1 MADPAISPPELTPAA
16 PLEHS
21 RRQLEA
27 LLEVAES
34 IAQHRD
40 LAALFHDLAERLH
53 CVVDFDFL
61 TLVLHDP
68 DRNVMRLHILE
79 TRLPTPVKTGSE
91 SPVEGHPSGWV
102 WQSQQ
107 AFVVSDTEEDHR
119 FPDFL
124 YRLREVGVRSLA
136 MVPLTTAQHRL
147 GAMGFGRLVP
157 QVITDTELQFM
168 QRVGSQVAVAVDN
181 ALNFQ
186 TSQAYQIQLARE
198 RDRLQVLLDVNNV
211 LVSTR
216 ELREL
221 FRGIVSS
228 LEKVIHHDYTSLALR
243 DSASGLLKIHAL
255 DFSSSTA
262 LFDLEITVP
271 LDTSPSGLCFTT
283 AQPLLARGAEIDR
296 FPNEIIRR
304 LRAEGVQTICCVPLI
319 TQGRTFGTL
328 NLASRR
334 EDAFPHQDVELL
346 LQVAAQIA
354 IAVENALAFKQI
366 DALKDKLAE
375 EKLYLE
381 EEIRSEFN
389 FEEIIGDSPALK
401 RALAQVEVVAPAGTA
416 VLITG
421 ETGTGKE
428 LIARAIHNLSPRRER
443 TFVKIN
449 CAAIP
454 SGLLESELFGHERG
468 AFTGALGQKIGR
480 FELADRGT
488 LFLDEVADLPLE
500 LQPKL
505 LRVLQE
511 QEFERLGSNHTQRVD
526 VRIVAATNGDLAKLV
541 AERTF
546 RSDLYYRLN
555 VFPIHIP
562 ALRQRSED
570 VPLLVRYFVQK
581 FSRRLNKS
589 VAYVPAEAMDALVG
603 YSWPGNIREL
613 ENFIERAVLLSPGKE
628 LRVPVGELKS
638 SDVSSL
644 AGSSAVGVDS
654 SSSSSSLTSS
664 TSSTS
669 SISTL
674 EDAERQHILRALRQ
688 TEWRIAGSKGAAA
701 ILGMKRTTLQA
712 RMRKLG
718 IRRPV

>member
-1 MADPAISPPELTPAA
+1 MADPAISPPEVTPPA

-68 DRNVMRLHILE
+68 VRNVMRLHILE
-79 TRLPTPVKTGSE
+79 TRLPTPAKTGSE
-91 SPVEGHPSGWV
+91 SPMDGHPSGWV

-107 AFVVSDTEEDHR
+107 PFVVTDTEEDHR

-124 YRLREVGVRSLA
+124 QRLREVGVRSLA
-136 MVPLTTAQHRL
+136 MVPLTTAQRRL

-157 QVITDTELQFM
+157 QGITDSEVQFM
-168 QRVGSQVAVAVDN
+168 RRAASQVAVAVDN
-181 ALNFQ
+181 ALNYQ
-186 TSQAYQIQLARE
+186 TSQAYQAQLALE
-198 RDRLQVLLDVNNV
+198 RDRLQVLLEVNNV
-211 LVSTR
+211 LVSSR
-216 ELREL
+216 ELPEL
-221 FRGIVSS
+221 FRGIVTS

-243 DSASGLLKIHAL
+243 DSVSGLLKIHAL
-255 DFSSSTA
+255 DFSSRPA
-262 LFDLEITVP
+262 LFDREIVVP
-271 LDTSPSGLCFTT
+271 LDTSPSGVCFTT
-283 AQPLLARGAEIDR
+283 GQPFVARGAEIDR
-296 FPNEIIRR
+296 FPNEIIRA

-319 TQGRTFGTL
+319 TQGRILGTL

-334 EDAFPHQDVELL
+334 EDAFPPQDVELL
-346 LQVAAQIA
+346 QQVSAQIA

-366 DALKDKLAE
+366 DALKDKLSE

-389 FEEIIGDSPALK
+389 FEEIVGDSPALK
-401 RALAQVEVVAPAGTA
+401 RALTQVEVVAPAGTA

-454 SGLLESELFGHERG
+454 GGLLESELFGHERG
-468 AFTGALGQKIGR
+468 AFTGALTQKIGR
-480 FELADRGT
+480 FELADHGT
-488 LFLDEVADLPLE
+488 LFLDEIADLPLD

-511 QEFERLGSNHTQRVD
+511 QEFERLGSNRTQRVD
-526 VRIVAATNGDLAKLV
+526 VRIVAATNGDLSKLV

-546 RSDLYYRLN
+546 RSDLFYRLN

-562 ALRQRSED
+562 ALRERSED
-570 VPLLVRYFVQK
+570 VPHLVRYFVQK
-581 FSRRLNKS
+581 FSRSLNKA
-589 VAYVPAEAMDALVG
+589 VAYIPAEAMDALSS

-613 ENFIERAVLLSPGKE
+613 ENFIERAVLLSPAKE
-628 LRVPVGELKS
+628 LRVPISELKPI
-638 SDVSSL
+638 
-644 AGSSAVGVDS
+644 ASAADPGADS
-654 SSSSSSLTSS
+654 SSPSTSLTSL

-688 TEWRIAGSKGAAA
+688 TEWRIAGAKGAAVV
-701 ILGMKRTTLQA
+701 LGMKRTTLQA

>member
-1 MADPAISPPELTPAA
+1 MADPAISPPELKPTA

-53 CVVDFDFL
+53 SVVDFDFL

-68 DRNVMRLHILE
+68 VRDVMRLHILE

-91 SPVEGHPSGWV
+91 TPMDGHPSGWV

-107 AFVVSDTEEDHR
+107 PFVVTDTEEDHR

-124 YRLREVGVRSLA
+124 QRLRDVGVRSLA

-157 QVITDTELQFM
+157 QGITDAEVQFM
-168 QRVGSQVAVAVDN
+168 QRAASQVAVAVDN

-216 ELREL
+216 ELPEL
-221 FRGIVSS
+221 FRGIVTS

-255 DFSSSTA
+255 DFSTRPG
-262 LFDLEITVP
+262 LFDQEITVP
-271 LDTSPSGLCFTT
+271 LETTPSGICFTT
-283 AQPLLARGAEIDR
+283 GQPLLARGEEIDR
-296 FPNEIIRR
+296 FPNEIIRT

-334 EDAFPHQDVELL
+334 GDSFPHQDVELL
-346 LQVAAQIA
+346 QQVAAQIA

-366 DALKDKLAE
+366 DALKDKLAG

-389 FEEIIGDSPALK
+389 FEEIVGESPALK
-401 RALAQVEVVAPAGTA
+401 RALAQVELVAPAGTA
-416 VLITG
+416 VLVTG

-443 TFVKIN
+443 TFVKVN

-454 SGLLESELFGHERG
+454 GGLLESELFGHERG
-468 AFTGALGQKIGR
+468 AFTGALTQKIGR
-480 FELADRGT
+480 FELADHGT

-511 QEFERLGSNHTQRVD
+511 QEFERLGSNRTQRVD

-541 AERTF
+541 GERAF
-546 RSDLYYRLN
+546 RSDLFYRLN

-562 ALRQRSED
+562 ALRERPED

-589 VAYVPAEAMDALVG
+589 VAYVPAEAMEALVS
-603 YSWPGNIREL
+603 YPWPGNIREL
-613 ENFIERAVLLSPGKE
+613 ENFIERGVLLSAGKE
-628 LRVPVGELKS
+628 LRVPVSELKS
-638 SDVSSL
+638 AAVTVAVDGGNDSPSSTNALVSSN
-644 AGSSAVGVDS
+644 STRSPVG
-654 SSSSSSLTSS
+654 
-664 TSSTS
+664 
-669 SISTL
+669 TL
-674 EDAERQHILRALRQ
+674 EEVERQHILRALRQ
-688 TEWRIAGSKGAAA
+688 TEWRIAGAKGAAVV
-701 ILGMKRTTLQA
+701 LGMKRTTLQA

>member
-53 CVVDFDFL
+53 SVVDFDFL

-68 DRNVMRLHILE
+68 VRNVMRLHILE

-91 SPVEGHPSGWV
+91 TPMDGHPSGWV
-102 WQSQQ
+102 WQSQRP
-107 AFVVSDTEEDHR
+107 FVVTDTEEDQR

-124 YRLREVGVRSLA
+124 QRLREVGVRSLA
-136 MVPLTTAQHRL
+136 MVPLTTAQRRL

-157 QVITDTELQFM
+157 QGITDAEVQFM
-168 QRVGSQVAVAVDN
+168 QRAASQVAVAVDN
-181 ALNFQ
+181 ALNSQ
-186 TSQAYQIQLARE
+186 TSQAYQSQLARE

-216 ELREL
+216 ELTEL
-221 FRGIVSS
+221 FRGIVTS
-228 LEKVIHHDYTSLALR
+228 LEKVIHHDFTSLALR
-243 DSASGLLKIHAL
+243 DTATGLLKIHAL
-255 DFSSSTA
+255 DFSSRPS
-262 LFDLEITVP
+262 LFNQETTVP
-271 LDTSPSGLCFTT
+271 LDTTPSGVCFTT
-283 AQPLLARGAEIDR
+283 GQPLLARGEEIDR
-296 FPNEIIRR
+296 FPNENIRA
-304 LRAEGVQTICCVPLI
+304 LRAEGVRTICCVPLI

-346 LQVAAQIA
+346 QQVAAQIA

-366 DALKDKLAE
+366 DALKDKLAG

-389 FEEIIGDSPALK
+389 FEEIIGDSLALK
-401 RALAQVEVVAPAGTA
+401 SALAQVELVAPAGTA
-416 VLITG
+416 VLVTG

-443 TFVKIN
+443 TFVKVN

-454 SGLLESELFGHERG
+454 GGLLESELFGHERG
-468 AFTGALGQKIGR
+468 AFTGALAQKIGR
-480 FELADRGT
+480 FELADHGT

-511 QEFERLGSNHTQRVD
+511 QEFERLGSNRTQHVD

-541 AERTF
+541 AERSF

-562 ALRQRSED
+562 ALRERPED
-570 VPLLVRYFVQK
+570 VPHLVRYFVQK
-581 FSRRLNKS
+581 FSRRLNKA
-589 VAYVPAEAMDALVG
+589 VAYIPAEAMDALAN

-628 LRVPVGELKS
+628 LRVPVNELKS
-638 SDVSSL
+638 DVF
-644 AGSSAVGVDS
+644 ANTEGSAPTAADS
-654 SSSSSSLTSS
+654 SSSLASAA
-664 TSSTS
+664 S

-674 EDAERQHILRALRQ
+674 EDSERQHILRALRQ
-688 TEWRIAGSKGAAA
+688 TEWRIAGAKGAAVL
-701 ILGMKRTTLQA
+701 LGIKRTTLQA

>member
-1 MADPAISPPELTPAA
+1 MADPAISPPELTAAA

-21 RRQLEA
+21 WRQLEA

-40 LAALFHDLAERLH
+40 LAVLFHDLAERLH
-53 CVVDFDFL
+53 SVVDFDFL

-68 DRNVMRLHILE
+68 VRNVMRLHILE
-79 TRLPTPVKTGSE
+79 TRLPTPAKTGSE
-91 SPVEGHPSGWV
+91 TPMDGHPSGWV
-102 WQSQQ
+102 WQSQLP
-107 AFVVSDTEEDHR
+107 FVVSDTEEDQR

-124 YRLREVGVRSLA
+124 QRLREVGVRSLA
-136 MVPLTTAQHRL
+136 MVPLTTAQRRL

-157 QVITDTELQFM
+157 QGITETEVQFM
-168 QRVGSQVAVAVDN
+168 QRAASQVAVAVDN
-181 ALNFQ
+181 ALNYQ
-186 TSQAYQIQLARE
+186 TSQAYQVQLARE
-198 RDRLQVLLDVNNV
+198 RDRLQVLLEVNNV

-216 ELREL
+216 ELPEL
-221 FRGIVSS
+221 FRGIVTS

-255 DFSSSTA
+255 DFSSRPG
-262 LFDLEITVP
+262 LFEQEVTVP
-271 LDTSPSGLCFTT
+271 LDTTPSGVCFTT
-283 AQPLLARGAEIDR
+283 GQPLLARGAELDR
-296 FPNEIIRR
+296 FPNEIIRA
-304 LRAEGVQTICCVPLI
+304 LRADGVQTICCVPLI
-319 TQGRTFGTL
+319 TQGRTLGTL

-346 LQVAAQIA
+346 QQVSAQIA

-366 DALKDKLAE
+366 DALKDKLSE

-381 EEIRSEFN
+381 AEIRSEFN
-389 FEEIIGDSPALK
+389 FEEIVGDSPALK
-401 RALAQVEVVAPAGTA
+401 RALTQVEVVAPAGTA

-454 SGLLESELFGHERG
+454 GGLLESELFGHERG
-468 AFTGALGQKIGR
+468 AFTGALTQKIGR

-488 LFLDEVADLPLE
+488 LFLDEVADLPLD

-511 QEFERLGSNHTQRVD
+511 QEFERLGSNRTQRVD
-526 VRIVAATNGDLAKLV
+526 VRIVAATNSDLSRLV
-541 AERTF
+541 AARTF
-546 RSDLYYRLN
+546 RSDLFYRLN

-562 ALRQRSED
+562 ALRERFED
-570 VPLLVRYFVQK
+570 VPHLVRYFVQK
-581 FSRRLNKS
+581 FSRSLNKA
-589 VAYVPAEAMDALVG
+589 VAYIPAEAMDALSS

-628 LRVPVGELKS
+628 LRVPISELKPV
-638 SDVSSL
+638 VSAADL
-644 AGSSAVGVDS
+644 GRDS
-654 SSSSSSLTSS
+654 SSSSSSISLTSPP
-664 TSSTS
+664 S

-688 TEWRIAGSKGAAA
+688 TEWRIAGAKGAAV

>member
-1 MADPAISPPELTPAA
+1 MADPAISPPEVTSAA

-53 CVVDFDFL
+53 SVVDFDFL

-68 DRNVMRLHILE
+68 VRNVMRLHILE

-91 SPVEGHPSGWV
+91 TPMDGHPSGWV

-107 AFVVSDTEEDHR
+107 SFVVSDTEEDQR
-119 FPDFL
+119 FPEFL
-124 YRLREVGVRSLA
+124 QRLRDVGVRSLA
-136 MVPLTTAQHRL
+136 MVPLTTAQRRL

-157 QVITDTELQFM
+157 QRITDTELQFM

-181 ALNFQ
+181 ALNFE
-186 TSQAYQIQLARE
+186 TSQAYQAQLAQE
-198 RDRLQVLLDVNNV
+198 RDRLEVLLEVNNV
-211 LVSTR
+211 LVSSR
-216 ELREL
+216 ELPEL
-221 FRGIVSS
+221 FRGIITS
-228 LEKVIHHDYTSLALR
+228 LEKVIHHDYTSLALL

-255 DFSSSTA
+255 DFSSRPG
-262 LFDLEITVP
+262 LFNQEITVP
-271 LDTSPSGLCFTT
+271 LDTTPSGVCFTT
-283 AQPLLARGAEIDR
+283 GQPLLARGAEIDR
-296 FPNEIIRR
+296 FSNAIIRT

-319 TQGRTFGTL
+319 TQGRAFGTL

-334 EDAFPHQDVELL
+334 EDAFPPQDVELL
-346 LQVAAQIA
+346 RQVAAQIA

-389 FEEIIGDSPALK
+389 FEEIVGDSPALK
-401 RALAQVEVVAPAGTA
+401 RALAQVELVAPAGTA

-428 LIARAIHNLSPRRER
+428 LIARAIHNLSPRRQR

-454 SGLLESELFGHERG
+454 GGLLESELFGHERG
-468 AFTGALGQKIGR
+468 AFTGALTQKIGR
-480 FELADRGT
+480 FELADHGT
-488 LFLDEVADLPLE
+488 LFLDEVADLPLD

-511 QEFERLGSNHTQRVD
+511 QEFERLGSNRTQRVD
-526 VRIVAATNGDLAKLV
+526 VRIVAATNADLAKLV
-541 AERTF
+541 AERVF
-546 RSDLYYRLN
+546 RSDLFYRLN

-562 ALRQRSED
+562 SLRERRED

-581 FSRRLNKS
+581 FSRRLNKA
-589 VAYVPAEAMDALVG
+589 VAYIPADAMDALAN

-628 LRVPVGELKS
+628 LRVPLSELKTN
-638 SDVSSL
+638 DV
-644 AGSSAVGVDS
+644 ANHDESSAAETGSAS
-654 SSSSSSLTSS
+654 SFTSS
-664 TSSTS
+664 ASRTS

-674 EDAERQHILRALRQ
+674 EEAERQHILRALRQ
-688 TEWRIAGSKGAAA
+688 TEWRIAGPKGAAVL
-701 ILGMKRTTLQA
+701 LGMKRTTLQA

>member
-1 MADPAISPPELTPAA
+1 MADRAISPPELTAPA

-53 CVVDFDFL
+53 SVVDFDFL

-68 DRNVMRLHILE
+68 ERNVMRLHILE
-79 TRLPTPVKTGSE
+79 TRLPTPAKTGSE
-91 SPVEGHPSGWV
+91 TPMDGHPSGWV

-107 AFVVSDTEEDHR
+107 PFVVSDTEEDHR

-124 YRLREVGVRSLA
+124 QRLREVGVRSLA
-136 MVPLTTAQHRL
+136 MVPLTTAQRRL

-157 QVITDTELQFM
+157 QGITETEVQFM
-168 QRVGSQVAVAVDN
+168 QRAASQVAVAVDN

-186 TSQAYQIQLARE
+186 TSQAYQSQLARE

-216 ELREL
+216 ELPEL
-221 FRGIVSS
+221 FRGIVTS

-255 DFSSSTA
+255 DFSSRPG
-262 LFDLEITVP
+262 LFEQEVTVP
-271 LDTSPSGLCFTT
+271 LDTTPSGLCFTT
-283 AQPLLARGAEIDR
+283 AQPLLARGAELDR
-296 FPNEIIRR
+296 FPNEIIRA
-304 LRAEGVQTICCVPLI
+304 LRADGVETICCVPLI
-319 TQGRTFGTL
+319 TQGRTLGTL

-334 EDAFPHQDVELL
+334 ADAFPHQDVELL
-346 LQVAAQIA
+346 QQVSAQIA

-366 DALKDKLAE
+366 DALKDTLAK

-389 FEEIIGDSPALK
+389 FEEIVGDSPALK
-401 RALAQVEVVAPAGTA
+401 RTLAQVEVVAAAGTA

-454 SGLLESELFGHERG
+454 GGLLESELFGHERG
-468 AFTGALGQKIGR
+468 AFTGALTQKIGR

-488 LFLDEVADLPLE
+488 LFLDEIADLPLD

-511 QEFERLGSNHTQRVD
+511 QEFERLGSNRTQRVD
-526 VRIVAATNGDLAKLV
+526 VRIVAATNSDLSKLV

-546 RSDLYYRLN
+546 RSDLFYRLN

-562 ALRQRSED
+562 ALRERSED
-570 VPLLVRYFVQK
+570 VPHLVRYFVQK
-581 FSRRLNKS
+581 FSRSLNKA
-589 VAYVPAEAMDALVG
+589 VAYIPAEAMDALSS

-613 ENFIERAVLLSPGKE
+613 ENFMERAVLLSPGKE
-628 LRVPVGELKS
+628 LRVPISELKPVAS
-638 SDVSSL
+638 
-644 AGSSAVGVDS
+644 AGESGADS
-654 SSSSSSLTSS
+654 SSSSTSLTSLTSS
-664 TSSTS
+664 PP

-688 TEWRIAGSKGAAA
+688 TEWRIAGAKGAAV

>member
-1 MADPAISPPELTPAA
+1 MADPAISPPEVTPPA

-53 CVVDFDFL
+53 SVVDFDFL
-61 TLVLHDP
+61 TLVLHDAA
-68 DRNVMRLHILE
+68 RNVMRLHILE

-91 SPVEGHPSGWV
+91 TPIDGHPSGWV

-107 AFVVSDTEEDHR
+107 PFVVTDTEVDQR

-124 YRLREVGVRSLA
+124 QRLRDVGVRSLA
-136 MVPLTTAQHRL
+136 MVPLTTAQRRL

-157 QVITDTELQFM
+157 QRITETELQFM

-181 ALNFQ
+181 ALNFE
-186 TSQAYQIQLARE
+186 TSQAYQSQLASE
-198 RDRLQVLLDVNNV
+198 RDRLQVLLEVNNV

-216 ELREL
+216 ELPEL
-221 FRGIVSS
+221 FRGIVTS
-228 LEKVIHHDYTSLALR
+228 LQRVIHHEFTSLALVDPATGR
-243 DSASGLLKIHAL
+243 LKIHAL
-255 DFSSSTA
+255 DFPGRPGF
-262 LFDLEITVP
+262 FDGEIIVSF
-271 LDTSPSGLCFTT
+271 DASPAGQCFTSSK
-283 AQPLLARGAEIDR
+283 PLLARGDEIDR
-296 FPNEIIRR
+296 FPAEAIRM
-304 LRAEGVQTICCVPLI
+304 LRAEGVQTICCVPLT

-334 EDAFPHQDVELL
+334 KDAFSSQDLELL
-346 LQVAAQIA
+346 QQVAAQIA
-354 IAVENALAFKQI
+354 IALENALAFKEN
-366 DALKDKLAE
+366 DALKDKLSE

-389 FEEIIGDSPALK
+389 FEEIVGDSPALK

-416 VLITG
+416 VLVTG

-443 TFVKIN
+443 TFVKVN

-468 AFTGALGQKIGR
+468 AFTGAITKKIGR

-488 LFLDEVADLPLE
+488 LFLDEIADLPLE

-511 QEFERLGSNHTQRVD
+511 QEFERLGSNQTQRVD
-526 VRIVAATNGDLAKLV
+526 VRVVAATNGNLANRV
-541 AERTF
+541 ADRTF

-555 VFPIHIP
+555 VFPIQIP
-562 ALRQRSED
+562 ALRERRED

-581 FSRRLNKS
+581 FSRRLNKT
-589 VAYVPAEAMDALVG
+589 VAYIPAEAMEALAN
-603 YSWPGNIREL
+603 YAWPGNIREL

-638 SDVSSL
+638 NDVASPQ
-644 AGSSAVGVDS
+644 GSSAAGQEPFSRLRPVSLAAFGAPI
-654 SSSSSSLTSS
+654 SSL
-664 TSSTS
+664 
-669 SISTL
+669 
-674 EDAERQHILRALRQ
+674 EEAERQHILRALRQ
-688 TEWRIAGSKGAAA
+688 TEWRIAGPKGAAA
-701 ILGMKRTTLQA
+701 LLGMKRTTLQA

>member
-1 MADPAISPPELTPAA
+1 MADPAISPPEVTPPA

-68 DRNVMRLHILE
+68 VRNVMRLHILE
-79 TRLPTPVKTGSE
+79 TRLPTPAKTGSE
-91 SPVEGHPSGWV
+91 TPMDGHPSGWV

-107 AFVVSDTEEDHR
+107 PFVVTDTEEDHR

-124 YRLREVGVRSLA
+124 QRLREVGVRSLA
-136 MVPLTTAQHRL
+136 MVPLTTAQRRL

-157 QVITDTELQFM
+157 QGITDTEVLFM
-168 QRVGSQVAVAVDN
+168 QRAASQVAVAVDN

-186 TSQAYQIQLARE
+186 TSQAYQSQLARE

-216 ELREL
+216 ELPEL

-243 DSASGLLKIHAL
+243 DSTSGLLKIHAL
-255 DFSSSTA
+255 DFSA
-262 LFDLEITVP
+262 RPGLFEQEITVP
-271 LDTSPSGLCFTT
+271 LDTTPSGVCFTT
-283 AQPLLARGAEIDR
+283 GQPLLARGAEIDR
-296 FPNEIIRR
+296 FANEIIRT
-304 LRAEGVQTICCVPLI
+304 LRAEGVQTICCIPLI
-319 TQGRTFGTL
+319 TQGRTLGTL

-346 LQVAAQIA
+346 QQVAAQIA
-354 IAVENALAFKQI
+354 LAVENALAFKQI

-389 FEEIIGDSPALK
+389 FEEIVGDSPALK
-401 RALAQVEVVAPAGTA
+401 RALTQVEVVAPAGTA

-454 SGLLESELFGHERG
+454 GGLLESELFGHERG
-468 AFTGALGQKIGR
+468 AFTGALTQKIGR
-480 FELADRGT
+480 FELADHGT
-488 LFLDEVADLPLE
+488 LFLDEVADLPLD

-511 QEFERLGSNHTQRVD
+511 QEFERLGSNRTQRVD
-526 VRIVAATNGDLAKLV
+526 VRIVAATNGDLSKLV
-541 AERTF
+541 AERAF

-562 ALRQRSED
+562 ALRERPED

-589 VAYVPAEAMDALVG
+589 VAYVPADAMEALAG

-613 ENFIERAVLLSPGKE
+613 ENFIERAVLLSPAKE
-628 LRVPVGELKS
+628 LRVPISELKPVAPAADS
-638 SDVSSL
+638 G
-644 AGSSAVGVDS
+644 ADS
-654 SSSSSSLTSS
+654 SSSSISLTSL

-688 TEWRIAGSKGAAA
+688 TEWRIAGAKGAAVV
-701 ILGMKRTTLQA
+701 LGMKRTTLQA

>member
-53 CVVDFDFL
+53 SVVDFDFL
-61 TLVLHDP
+61 TLVLYDP
-68 DRNVMRLHILE
+68 ARNVMRLHILE
-79 TRLPTPVKTGSE
+79 TRLPTAVKTGSE
-91 SPVEGHPSGWV
+91 TPMDGHPSGWV

-107 AFVVSDTEEDHR
+107 PFVVTDTEEDHR

-124 YRLREVGVRSLA
+124 QRLREVGVRSLA
-136 MVPLTTAQHRL
+136 MVPLTTAQRRL

-157 QVITDTELQFM
+157 QGITDAEVQFM
-168 QRVGSQVAVAVDN
+168 QRAASQVAVAVDN

-186 TSQAYQIQLARE
+186 TSQAYQSQLARE
-198 RDRLQVLLDVNNV
+198 RDHLQVLLDVNNV

-216 ELREL
+216 ELPEL
-221 FRGIVSS
+221 FRGIVTS

-243 DSASGLLKIHAL
+243 DTASGLLKIHAL
-255 DFSSSTA
+255 DFSSRPG
-262 LFDLEITVP
+262 LFNQEITVP
-271 LDTSPSGLCFTT
+271 LDTTPSGVCFTT
-283 AQPLLARGAEIDR
+283 GQALLARGEEIDR
-296 FPNEIIRR
+296 FPNEIIRA

-346 LQVAAQIA
+346 QQVAAQIA

-366 DALKDKLAE
+366 DALKDKLAG

-389 FEEIIGDSPALK
+389 FEEIIGDSLALK
-401 RALAQVEVVAPAGTA
+401 RALAQVELVAPAGTA
-416 VLITG
+416 VLVTG

-443 TFVKIN
+443 TFVKVN

-454 SGLLESELFGHERG
+454 GGLLESELFGHERG
-468 AFTGALGQKIGR
+468 AFTGALAQKIGR
-480 FELADRGT
+480 FELADHGT

-511 QEFERLGSNHTQRVD
+511 QEFERLGSNRTQHVD

-541 AERTF
+541 AERAF

-562 ALRQRSED
+562 ALRERPED
-570 VPLLVRYFVQK
+570 VPHLVRYFVQK
-581 FSRRLNKS
+581 FSRRLNKA
-589 VAYVPAEAMDALVG
+589 VAYIPADAMDALG
-603 YSWPGNIREL
+603 NYSWPGNIREL

-628 LRVPVGELKS
+628 LRVPVNELKS
-638 SDVSSL
+638 DVFLNPEGSMPAAADAALSL
-644 AGSSAVGVDS
+644 V
-654 SSSSSSLTSS
+654 SS
-664 TSSTS
+664 TSP
-669 SISTL
+669 ISTL
-674 EDAERQHILRALRQ
+674 EDAERQHIFRALRQ
-688 TEWRIAGSKGAAA
+688 TEWRVAGPKGAAVL
-701 ILGMKRTTLQA
+701 LGMKRTTLQA